1 MLPSLKGAMALILS
15 QPLPE
20 LRPEHMYLYLD
31 ALWRTRGLAGAA
43 VEVGCFQCSTSA
55 WAVRM
60 LRAME
65 VRRDYLCVD
74 TFGGFVDAQFDQD
87 VRRGT
92 ATTHRRGFRF
102 NSPRLVRRLLARWG
116 VPEIR
121 LLPADIV
128 ALPESQLPAQIAVA
142 LVDVDLEDPTYS
154 ALEKIHPRLT
164 AGGTI
169 LVDDCS
175 VDPGNPYRGARIGYS
190 RFVERHGLPERYVF
204 GMGVIGD
211 TIV

>member
-1 MLPSLKGAMALILS
+1 MALVLS

-31 ALWRTRGLAGAA
+31 ALYRTRELPGAA

-60 LRAME
+60 LRAMGVGRE
-65 VRRDYLCVD
+65 YVCVD

-92 ATTHRRGFRF
+92 ARTHRRGFRF
-102 NSPRLVRRLLARWG
+102 NSPGLVRRLLVRWG
-116 VPEIR
+116 VQEIR
-121 LLPADIV
+121 LVPADIV
-128 ALPESQLPAQIAVA
+128 ELPPAHLPDRIAVA
-142 LVDVDLEDPTYS
+142 LVDVDLEDPTYA
-154 ALEKIHPRLT
+154 ALEKLHPRL
-164 AGGTI
+164 APGGTI

-175 VDPGNPYRGARIGYS
+175 VDPDNPYRGARVGYG
-190 RFVERHGLPERYVF
+190 RFVRQHRLPERYVF

-211 TIV
+211 TVS